1 MTGKNFCASA
11 WLGFKVIMNHM
22 TDFAILAI
30 IGNGF
35 VYLAMVLVVV
45 GAALSVWMIFRN
57 TETYDGASSYW
68 FTI

>member
-1 MTGKNFCASA
+1 M
-11 WLGFKVIMNHM
+11 MNHM